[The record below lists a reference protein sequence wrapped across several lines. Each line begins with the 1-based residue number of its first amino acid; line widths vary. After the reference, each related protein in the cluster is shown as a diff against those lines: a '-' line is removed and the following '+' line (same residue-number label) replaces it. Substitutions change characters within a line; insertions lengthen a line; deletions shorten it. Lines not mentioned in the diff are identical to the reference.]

1 MKRFLRSSSARNVGY
16 NLAGQLLPLLVA
28 LVTVPSTVARLGADR
43 FGLLALALT
52 TLGISTILDVS
63 FARTVTKFCSEALA
77 RGEAGRPAGVVRN
90 AVRLQLLVGL
100 AFAFAVFV
108 AAPLVIE
115 RSLKVPAHAIPDAS
129 LAFRILAAAAIP
141 NLVMGCFRGFLEAHR
156 RFDLVNLVKGPG
168 AALSFLLPW
177 VGARSGWSL
186 STIALAL
193 FAARVGLLLVFTA
206 VSVKSDPGIL
216 RGGTPPTSVLSL
228 ARFTGFVTAA
238 DAIPVAL
245 AAWDQFLLG
254 SLVSLGA
261 VASFTVP
268 NEIVLRLWVIPTSVS
283 LAFFPVLSAASA
295 REDWS
300 EAARTL
306 RRSAK
311 GILLLLG
318 GPVLV
323 LLVAGPRLLAWWMG
337 TRFAEDSARVLQV
350 LSVGMLLG
358 SLSLVATS
366 FLQAEGR
373 PDLTVRLRLI
383 QIPVWLFVQWKLTES
398 WGLLGG
404 ATGVALRSGFD
415 AALVLGLMTARLRRR
430 GLTPA

>member
-1 MKRFLRSSSARNVGY
+1 VNRFLRSSSERHVAF

-28 LVTVPSTVARLGADR
+28 LATVPATVARLGAER

-77 RGEAGRPAGVVRN
+77 RGEPERLRGVLRS
-90 AVRLQLLVGL
+90 AVLLQFVVGL
-100 AFAFAVFV
+100 AFAGAVFV

-115 RSLKVPAHAIPDAS
+115 RGLKVPVRVIPDAC
-129 LAFRILAAAAIP
+129 LAFRILAAAAVP
-141 NLVMGCFRGFLEAHR
+141 NLVLGCFRGFLEAHR
-156 RFDLVNLVKGPG
+156 RFDLVNLVRGPG

-186 STIALAL
+186 ASIALAL
-193 FAARVGLLLVFTA
+193 LLARALLLVVLA
-206 VSVKSDPGIL
+206 ALCLRIDGGLL
-216 RGGTPPTSVLSL
+216 RGWASHLSVLSI
-228 ARFTGFVTAA
+228 AKFSGYVTAS
-238 DAIPVAL
+238 DTIPAL
-245 AAWDQFLLG
+245 FAAWDQFLLG
-254 SLVSLGA
+254 AFASLGA
-261 VASFTVP
+261 VASFSVP

-283 LAFFPVLSAASA
+283 AAFFPVLSAACA

-306 RRSAK
+306 KRSAK

-323 LLVAGPRLLAWWMG
+323 LLAGGPRLLAWWMG
-337 TRFAEDSARVLQV
+337 ARFAEDAARVLQV

-358 SLSLVATS
+358 SLSLIATS

-373 PDLTVRLRLI
+373 PDLTARLRLI
-383 QIPVWLFVQWKLTES
+383 QVPVWLFAQWKLTES
-398 WGLLGG
+398 WGLLG
-404 ATGVALRSGFD
+404 AAAGVVLRSGFD
-415 AALVLGLMTARLRRR
+415 AALLLGVMTARIRRRR
-430 GLTPA
+430 G